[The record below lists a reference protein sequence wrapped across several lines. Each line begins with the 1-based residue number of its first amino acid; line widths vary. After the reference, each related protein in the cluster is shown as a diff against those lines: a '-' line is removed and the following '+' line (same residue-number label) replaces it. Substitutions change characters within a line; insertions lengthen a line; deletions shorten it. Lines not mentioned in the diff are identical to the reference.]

1 MTKIPVYRGN
11 LPAAMGLDYEFSR
24 ILTESGE
31 AKAPNYHK
39 PYKDYAN
46 IPEREYDS
54 LRWKAIDKTVE
65 RLANCAYAGIDL
77 IAGVNLIDECK
88 DAYCNNLD
96 EGWHPRMIINVEA
109 IGFRRRTNK

>member
-11 LPAAMGLDYEFSR
+11 LPAAMGSDYEFSR

-46 IPEREYDS
+46 IPEENTIHYDG
-54 LRWKAIDKTVE
+54 KP
-65 RLANCAYAGIDL
+65 L
-77 IAGVNLIDECK
+77 IRPSK
-88 DAYCNNLD
+88 D
-96 EGWHPRMIINVEA
+96 
-109 IGFRRRTNK
+109 